1 MIGPFPAPGELRFS
15 VDADEPPLAYPD
27 DPWPTPADAEALAVQ
42 VAGPG
47 LRATLV
53 LPMDAARWWAGEL
66 YAAVS
71 VAYRQATG
79 DPHALSDEELAA
91 LPPAESYAPGPGLL
105 VEGEGATPARVRFHI
120 ALDVEGA
127 MVNTEAWRAA
137 LVEMLL
143 DRFGLAGV
151 AVSAGEPLAGRLA

>member
-1 MIGPFPAPGELRFS
+1 MIGPFPPPGELRFS

-27 DPWPTPADAEALAVQ
+27 GPWPPPAHAEALAVQ

-71 VAYRQATG
+71 VAYREATG
-79 DPHALSDEELAA
+79 DPHALSDAELAA
-91 LPPAESYAPGPGLL
+91 LPPAESWRPGPGLL
-105 VEGEGATPARVRFHI
+105 LEGVGAAPARVRFHI
-120 ALDVEGA
+120 ALDVQGG
-127 MVNTEAWRAA
+127 
-137 LVEMLL
+137 LV
-143 DRFGLAGV
+143 
-151 AVSAGEPLAGRLA
+151 